1 MKFMTPMPR
10 QHSVPEMRRIKT
22 IHFVGIG
29 GAGMCGI
36 AEVLLNQGYRITGS
50 DLKASGVTARLEGLG
65 ATVYIGHRA
74 ENVATAD
81 VVVYSSAVNPAN
93 PELSAA
99 RAAGRPIIARAEML
113 AELMRYRHGIAIA
126 GTHGKTTTTSLV
138 ASIFAEAG
146 LDPTFVIG
154 GLLNSAGANA
164 RLGESRYLVAEAD
177 ESDASFL
184 HLQPMV
190 TAVTNIDAD
199 HMSTYDGDFN
209 KLKKYFVEFL
219 HNLPFY
225 GLAVLCV
232 DDPVVEEILPQISR
246 PTLTYGFSERADY
259 RIFNLSQQRQFTQ
272 FEIARPEREGALKVN
287 LSIPGRHNALNAA
300 AAVAIASDEG
310 ISDEHICAG
319 LSKFQG
325 VGRRF
330 DIQGYFPVRG
340 GTAMLLDDYGHH
352 PREVAATIAALRDG
366 WPEARLVMIYQ
377 PHRYTRTKDLYE
389 DFVKV
394 LSNVDVLLM
403 LEVYSAGEDAIPG
416 ADSRSLCRSIRVRGR
431 IDPVYVQDD
440 DDVRKVLTE
449 VLRDGDIVITQ
460 GAGSV
465 GLLAKQLSQ
474 QGLILA

>member
-1 MKFMTPMPR
+1 MKIMTPTLR

-50 DLKASGVTARLEGLG
+50 DLKASGVTARLESLG
-65 ATVYIGHRA
+65 ATVFIGHRA
-74 ENVATAD
+74 QNVAAAD

-99 RAAGRPIIARAEML
+99 REAGRPIIPRAEML

-209 KLKKYFVEFL
+209 KLKKYFVDFL

-259 RIFNLSQQRQFTQ
+259 RIFNLTQQRQFTQ
-272 FEIARPEREGALKVN
+272 FEIARPEREGVLKVS

-330 DIQGYFPVRG
+330 DIQGHFPVRD

-352 PREVAATIAALRDG
+352 PREVAATVAALRDG

-394 LSNVDVLLM
+394 LSDVDVLLM
-403 LEVYSAGEDAIPG
+403 LEVYSAGEEAIPG
-416 ADSRSLCRSIRVRGR
+416 ADSRSLCRSIRARGR

-440 DDVRKVLTE
+440 EDIRKVLTE

-465 GLLAKQLSQ
+465 GLLARQLSQ
-474 QGLILA
+474 QGLILV